1 MVYFLFIVV
10 MLAGAMAAQEFMP
23 VMDFAQQARVLLVPA
38 VFFASAVTVS
48 YPVMLILAL
57 LAGFMWDARN
67 VVVVE
72 SPVDLV
78 AMFSE
83 QKAQPGTEVDLPFGY
98 SILLYGL
105 LGSLMQGVRPLYLKG
120 RWELPTVMVG
130 VVTFFLLLFEYLFI
144 NFRRGDFYFPQAV
157 WEKIIASALP
167 SMAIAPL
174 VFLMLSRLARWAGY
188 RNRDEGL
195 AYGEGHG
202 R

>member
-1 MVYFLFIVV
+1 MIYFLFIVV
-10 MLAGAMAAQEFMP
+10 MLVGAMAAQEFMP

-57 LAGFMWDARN
+57 MAGFMWDARN
-67 VVVVE
+67 VVLVE

-105 LGSLMQGVRPLYLKG
+105 LGSLMQGVRPLYMKG

-130 VVTFFLLLFEYLFI
+130 AVTFLLLLFEYLFI
-144 NFRRGDFYFPQAV
+144 NFRRGDFYFPQEV

-174 VFLMLSRLARWAGY
+174 VFLILSRLARWAGY
-188 RNRDEGL
+188 RSRYEGL